1 MFLETDGNF
10 SQPMPPDPRCRG
22 NITTSLCDEDAI
34 GSFRF
39 VYRECAKGDQP
50 VAVIL
55 TSDGIEDSYRTDEL
69 MYCFHRDVC
78 IQSVTKGMQGTKNY
92 FQNERLGVIS
102 REGSGDDMSVA
113 ALVDLSRLAPYTT
126 GMQSQNDSMAVQE
139 DARYYLER
147 MQSMENKRKYLKREL
162 DKAESEIHGNS
173 AKLLPNSEV
182 ITNYQAEKQKC
193 EKQLHDVIAA
203 MDEATR
209 EITMRKTEL
218 ETLQRERL
226 EIEKAIAD
234 ERAELAQLMIKQ
246 TENQSETA
254 TETPDAEMNPEK
266 GSSEIDGALFKD
278 KLIEKLI
285 TAHNEELSKQ
295 LAAFDEIQQKL
306 LTASNI
312 IVAQND
318 DLIAGQ
324 DQKQKL
330 EEEITN
336 LNKKIDKVISENKN
350 LTGDTASKEKT
361 YARKKQEWLDYEAK
375 YRSYEAKYNALMK
388 GL

>member
-1 MFLETDGNF
+1 
-10 SQPMPPDPRCRG
+10 
-22 NITTSLCDEDAI
+22 
-34 GSFRF
+34 
-39 VYRECAKGDQP
+39 
-50 VAVIL
+50 
-55 TSDGIEDSYRTDEL
+55 
-69 MYCFHRDVC
+69 
-78 IQSVTKGMQGTKNY
+78 
-92 FQNERLGVIS
+92 
-102 REGSGDDMSVA
+102 
-113 ALVDLSRLAPYTT
+113 
-126 GMQSQNDSMAVQE
+126 
-139 DARYYLER
+139 
-147 MQSMENKRKYLKREL
+147 
-162 DKAESEIHGNS
+162 
-173 AKLLPNSEV
+173 
-182 ITNYQAEKQKC
+182 
-193 EKQLHDVIAA
+193 
-203 MDEATR
+203 
-209 EITMRKTEL
+209 
-218 ETLQRERL
+218 
-226 EIEKAIAD
+226 
-234 ERAELAQLMIKQ
+234 
-246 TENQSETA
+246 
-254 TETPDAEMNPEK
+254 MNPEN